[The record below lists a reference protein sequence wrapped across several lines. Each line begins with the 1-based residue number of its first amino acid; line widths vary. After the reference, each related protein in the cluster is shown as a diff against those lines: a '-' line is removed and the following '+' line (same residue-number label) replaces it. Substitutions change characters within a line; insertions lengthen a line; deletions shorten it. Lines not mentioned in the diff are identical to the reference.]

1 MADLLRDM
9 RKAVKE
15 QLKESELLPNN
26 FYAQAKSA
34 KTRIS
39 KELAA
44 NDVVGARAAAAAYG
58 GVVKRWR
65 RWLIENLTMV
75 ALSGMETSRAGVR
88 EWQVKMFGQSVASSL
103 LKQYANAERSGGG
116 RVGKIRLSDEIEA
129 EVQAFYEAYAET
141 IKSV

>member
-1 MADLLRDM
+1 MADLLKDV
-9 RKAVKE
+9 RKAVNE

-34 KTRIS
+34 KSRIS

-65 RWLIENLTMV
+65 RWLIESLTSV
-75 ALSGMETSRAGVR
+75 ALAGVDTSRAGVR
-88 EWQVKMFGQSVASSL
+88 EWQVQMFGQSVASAL

-116 RVGKIRLSDEIEA
+116 RVGKIRLSA
-129 EVQAFYEAYAET
+129 EVETAVQAFYKAFSET